1 MVGANGMG
9 TVLVPL
15 APYGDVFRRDVWL
28 YCPYPQPLA
37 LSGSTEG
44 ELTMPASSPK
54 RKSSKGVEGSNL
66 ELIPTPNGLDMI
78 DRQIIGLLQV
88 DGRRAYG
95 AIAEEVGLSE
105 AAVRRRVQRLKDTGV
120 MQIVAI
126 TDPQLLGYGREA
138 LVGIRVHGDVRT
150 VADQVAAIDEANYV
164 VMTAGSFDIIAEVIA
179 VDDAALVHLLND
191 SIRSIPGVTEVET
204 FLYLKLAKQTYA
216 WGTK

>member
-1 MVGANGMG
+1 
-9 TVLVPL
+9 
-15 APYGDVFRRDVWL
+15 
-28 YCPYPQPLA
+28 
-37 LSGSTEG
+37 
-44 ELTMPASSPK
+44 MPATSSNRQGSK
-54 RKSSKGVEGSNL
+54 RTERSNL
-66 ELIPTPNGLDMI
+66 ELIPSPSALDQI
-78 DRQIIGLLQV
+78 DRKIIGLLQH

-105 AAVRRRVQRLKDTGV
+105 TAVRRRVQRLRDSGV
-120 MQIVAI
+120 IQIVAI
-126 TDPQLLGYGREA
+126 TDPLQLGYGREA

-150 VADQVAAIDEANYV
+150 VADKIAAIEEANYV

-204 FLYLKLAKQTYA
+204 FLYLKLSKQTYA